1 MPKDKEQKRKKQMAL
16 SRPLAPEDVGIGDYV
31 VVTHDTVQVLMENCL
46 PGATQALQLA
56 RVRYI
61 PYRAGWPYRVVSV
74 CVPFVI
80 VQDFEG
86 DVEHLDLRQH
96 SISRVDKHYFLS
108 ARRRYRKTQK
118 ARK

>member
-1 MPKDKEQKRKKQMAL
+1 MPKDKEQKRKKQLAL
-16 SRPLAPEDVGIGDYV
+16 TRSLAPEDIRVGDYV
-31 VVTHDTVQVLMENCL
+31 VVTHDTAQVLLESCL

-56 RVRYI
+56 RVRFI

-86 DVEHLDLRQH
+86 DVENLDLRQH
-96 SISRVDKHYFLS
+96 SISRVDKHYFQS
-108 ARRRYRKTQK
+108 ASRRYRKTQK